1 MMTTHRM
8 PRLGAIVIALALA
21 TASASVHGQPA
32 PEQVLITNVLGGLTT
47 PIGIA
52 NAGDGSNRL
61 FVVQQGGQVRVIRDA
76 TLAATPYV
84 TISSSTQCRATVGG
98 ALANTGFSTGSEQG
112 LLGLA
117 FHPDFASNGQV
128 FLSYSSSNGD
138 SIVVRMTAS
147 DPTADVLSAAD
158 QQTCLE
164 ILHVDQDF
172 SNHNGGNIQFGPG
185 GYFYFGLGDGGSG
198 GDPCNRGQTLNPANL
213 NNAGSCASDASF
225 TDPNGDG
232 MPDRPAITRALL
244 GKLLRIDVDGV
255 TVAGSNGLC
264 GARLDGAANYAIPGS
279 NPFNGADPASACDEV
294 WSYGLRNPWRFS
306 FDRLTDDLYI
316 GDVGQ
321 DQWEEVSFEAAG
333 ALGGTNF
340 GWDVCEGTRT
350 QGSCTTTCALAG
362 ATPPIF
368 EYNNS
373 GNGCSSLT
381 SITGCSVTGGYRYRG
396 PDSLL
401 QGVYFFGDAC
411 NTRFNMSTQNAGVW
425 STPTTATQLPPTPAS
440 GLAGTVLAFGESEV
454 GELYLVAGSTLYRV
468 GAAAPPGAIFAN
480 GFE

>member
-1 MMTTHRM
+1 M
-8 PRLGAIVIALALA
+8 PTFIARACRLLPLLSVVAAGASLA
-21 TASASVHGQPA
+21 QPA
-32 PEQVLITNVLGGLTT
+32 PEQVSITNVLSGLSA
-47 PIGIA
+47 PLGIA
-52 NAGDGSNRL
+52 NARDGSDRL
-61 FVVQQGGQVRVIRDA
+61 FIVQQGGSVRVARNNA
-76 TLAATPYV
+76 LLPTPFV
-84 TISSSTQCRATVGG
+84 TISGTTQCRATPGG
-98 ALANTGFSTGSEQG
+98 ALAQTGFTGGGERG

-117 FHPDFASNGQV
+117 FHPGYASNGHV
-128 FLSYSSSNGD
+128 YFSYTDVNGD
-138 SIVVRMTAS
+138 SIVVRMTAA
-147 DPTADVLSAAD
+147 DPAAD
-158 QQTCLE
+158 ELTATDQATCLE
-164 ILHVDQDF
+164 ILRVDQDF
-172 SNHNGGNIQFGPG
+172 TNHNGGNILFGPG
-185 GYFYFGLGDGGSG
+185 GYLYFGLGDGGSG

-213 NNAGSCASDASF
+213 NNASNCASDASF
-225 TDPNGDG
+225 TDPNGDAT
-232 MPDRPAITRALL
+232 PDRPAITRALL

-255 TVAGSNGLC
+255 TAAGSNGLC

-396 PDSLL
+396 PDNLL

-411 NTRFNMSTQNAGVW
+411 NTRFNMSTQTAGVW
-425 STPTTATQLPPTPAS
+425 STPTTATQLPPTPAAA
-440 GLAGTVLAFGESEV
+440 LAGTVLAFGESEV

-468 GAAAPPGAIFAN
+468 GAAAPPGSIFADS
-480 GFE
+480 FE